1 MLTSEA
7 LKRPKRADKRSP
19 SGLSVLKAEA
29 EGWSVLTNCR
39 RQRAKIIRMP
49 HSAAR
54 NDAPRER
61 EASNRRPILLAVAV
75 ATVGVLPAFLTGGL
89 AVQIRDELD
98 FGSAA
103 LGLAVAAFFASSS
116 LASAIMGRL
125 VERIGFHRGM
135 RLAAIG
141 SAASLFGVALL
152 AGSWAGLV
160 ACLVLGGLANAV
172 LHPATNLSLAR
183 EVPAGRQGL
192 SFGVKQAAIPAATL
206 LAGLAVPG
214 IALTFGWR
222 WAFAGGAV
230 IALAVALF
238 VPAGTPGGVVRRLE
252 EAREKDARVAP
263 LVLLALGIGLGSTAT
278 APLGSFLV
286 ESSVAAGLRVD
297 TAGLLLALGSA
308 VNIVVRVAFG
318 HLADGMSGGRL
329 RLVAAMLGI
338 GVVGFA
344 LLASGESALI
354 LPGALLAFGA
364 GWGWPGLFNFAVVKT
379 SPGAPAAATGVTQTG
394 ASGGAA
400 LGPLLFGLVVEAAS
414 YDVAW
419 LVSAAIALGALAAI
433 LAGRRM
439 VLRDRR
445 LAAQGSWGKPSD
457 G

>member
-1 MLTSEA
+1 MIT
-7 LKRPKRADKRSP
+7 
-19 SGLSVLKAEA
+19 
-29 EGWSVLTNCR
+29 
-39 RQRAKIIRMP
+39 RMP
-49 HSAAR
+49 RSATR
-54 NDAPRER
+54 DGAPTER
-61 EASNRRPILLAVAV
+61 QASNRRPILLAVAV

-89 AVQIRDELD
+89 AVQIRDELE

-103 LGLAVAAFFASSS
+103 LGLAFAAFFASSS
-116 LASAIMGRL
+116 LASAVMGRL

-135 RLAAIG
+135 RLAATG
-141 SAASLFGVALL
+141 GAASLLGVALL
-152 AGSWAGLV
+152 ARSWTGLI

-172 LHPATNLSLAR
+172 SHPATNLSLAR
-183 EVPAGRQGL
+183 EVSAGRQGL

-206 LAGLAVPG
+206 LAGLAVPS

-222 WAFAGGAV
+222 WAFAGGAAL
-230 IALAVALF
+230 ALAVALF
-238 VPAGTPGGVVRRLE
+238 VPAGGSGGVVRRLKE
-252 EAREKDARVAP
+252 ERNARVAP
-263 LVLLALGIGLGSTAT
+263 LMLLALGIGLGSTAT

-308 VNIVVRVAFG
+308 VNILVRVAFG

-344 LLASGESALI
+344 LLATGESALI

-394 ASGGAA
+394 ASAGAA
-400 LGPLLFGLVVEAAS
+400 LGPLVFGLVVEVAS

-419 LVSAAIALGALAAI
+419 LVSGAIALGSLAAI

-439 VLRDRR
+439 VLRDRHLIAR
-445 LAAQGSWGKPSD
+445 RSLGEPCD